1 MKKTILVLAALLI
14 MSSAAFAGGGLEF
27 SLGPK
32 VGYQTATL
40 SYKKA
45 DIQSGFANHFAAG
58 IFGRVGIGSF
68 YVQPEVLYFKT
79 SSMFDVDFTGT
90 GSDNIFNIPTG
101 ANVGLTLNSM
111 NLQVPVLVG
120 FTFLDLDLVSFR
132 AQVGPTA
139 NFVIKSTQLWNYS
152 TEGNNENK
160 EFDGK
165 ELVDPQS
172 ISWGMQAGVGVDVLG
187 FLTLDVNYNFGL
199 SKMFKALDASGVGS
213 QYFNFGNM
221 DTSKQSLFM
230 VTLGVK
236 LL

>member
-1 MKKTILVLAALLI
+1 MKKSFLLLAALLI
-14 MSSAAFAGGGLEF
+14 MGSAAFAGGGVEF
-27 SLGPK
+27 SIGPK

-58 IFGRVGIGSF
+58 IFGRVGLGSF

-90 GSDNIFNIPTG
+90 GTDNIFNIPTG
-101 ANVGLTLNSM
+101 ANVGVTLNSM
-111 NLQVPVLVG
+111 NIQVPVLVG
-120 FTFLDLDLVSFR
+120 YTFLDLDIVSFR
-132 AQVGPTA
+132 VQAGPTA
-139 NFVIKSTQLWNYS
+139 NFVIKSTQLWDYS
-152 TEGNNENK
+152 TEGNAENK
-160 EFDGK
+160 EFDGSS
-165 ELVDPQS
+165 LLDPKS
-172 ISWGMQAGVGVDVLG
+172 IAWGMQAGLGVDVLG
-187 FLTLDVNYNFGL
+187 FLTLDINYNFGL
-199 SKMFKALDASGVGS
+199 TKMFNALDASGVGS

-230 VTLGVK
+230 VTLGLK